1 MSLIS
6 QLNDALDH
14 AMSKQRFIVP
24 KTDFNR
30 GHIEN
35 CLLFSR
41 DSDDCLDK
49 SVTVYDNEIDE
60 YLPVKG
66 IGFTGPGCQV
76 CDEDTMYSQYQLE
89 AYTLGFF
96 SIMMKALIVYL
107 LCMLGV
113 LFFVNV
119 YLPKSIESVESRQQ
133 SYQ

>member
-24 KTDFNR
+24 KTDFNKGTYR
-30 GHIEN
+30 E
-35 CLLFSR
+35 LLAILSEIP
-41 DSDDCLDK
+41 DDCLDK

-76 CDEDTMYSQYQLE
+76 CDEDTM
-89 AYTLGFF
+89 TL
-96 SIMMKALIVYL
+96 SI
-107 LCMLGV
+107 
-113 LFFVNV
+113 N
-119 YLPKSIESVESRQQ
+119 
-133 SYQ
+133 